1 MITIFIKELDE
12 NDKLKFLNNVPIFF
26 HKALK
31 FIKKLI
37 NKFYI
42 NEINENSKIYI
53 IPNPNKK
60 HIYKYVVKK
69 LEKEVTKTQKVQI
82 VLSNNMKKY
91 INYFKDF
98 KILDG
103 KNFMKDNID
112 VLLEKILSKDITL
125 ESQDIYVLTNKYNEN
140 SISLI
145 KNMQSKYK
153 SINIITKEIEK
164 YNMLEHILND
174 EPIVYS
180 VANNKKKSL
189 KKAKIIINI
198 DFNEEQ
204 IKQYLIYRNAIIIN
218 LNNFKIK
225 NLKNFEGIIIQNVDI
240 DINVEQQLKFKNENI
255 INNFRNIEL
264 YESIN
269 KNEKFLKDIDIKY
282 FCGNNGIISL
292 KEIINIR
299 KILTNY

>member
-103 KNFMKDNID
+103 KNFMKDNIN

-240 DINVEQQLKFKNENI
+240 DINVEQQLKFKN
-255 INNFRNIEL
+255 
-264 YESIN
+264 
-269 KNEKFLKDIDIKY
+269 
-282 FCGNNGIISL
+282 
-292 KEIINIR
+292 
-299 KILTNY
+299 